1 MNEMTNKEY
10 IYKYFHWIII
20 FVLCISIPFIFSSLE
35 KNHYES
41 HEKLNDAIIK
51 ALDEDDVDASKTEIL
66 ELMEIEEETKN
77 LMRYKKFLTIAI
89 FLVLV
94 GLINFLFSYFGVKYY
109 FYQQNELRKLYST
122 FSLAL
127 GIIEVMYLVVL
138 LLATSRIYIGTN
150 YWSILFI
157 NVILIVITIIIGLQ
171 YRYLKKSNIK

>member
-10 IYKYFHWIII
+10 IYRYFHWIIV

-35 KNHYES
+35 KNYYDS

-51 ALDEDDVDASKTEIL
+51 ALDEDDVDASKTDIL
-66 ELMEIEEETKN
+66 ELMEIEEKAKS
-77 LMRYKKFLTIAI
+77 LMQYQKFLIIAI

-94 GLINFLFSYFGVKYY
+94 GLLNFLFSYFGVKYHI
-109 FYQQNELRKLYST
+109 YQQNELRKLYST

-127 GIIEVMYLVVL
+127 VILEVIYVFVL
-138 LLATSRIYIGTN
+138 LLITSRSYIGTN

-157 NVILIVITIIIGLQ
+157 NVILIIIMIIIGLQ
-171 YRYLKKSNIK
+171 YRYLKKSPDK